1 MSEKTVLVSGA
12 ASGIGRGIAEKF
24 LREGAKVLM
33 LDVNAKALELCA
45 SKFKQGGLCN
55 FILREFDVS
64 KEEDWISLAEFL
76 DSEFGGLDA
85 LVNNAGIG
93 ITKPVETLQL
103 GEWLKVLNTN
113 LTSIFLSAK
122 YCSKFLRSAN
132 GAMVNIAST
141 RALMSE
147 ANTEAYSAS
156 KGGVVAVT
164 HALAMSLAPIRVN
177 CVSPGWIDNG
187 SFGALREIDHAQHP
201 SGRVGR
207 VEDIANLVEFLADNS
222 RAGFITG
229 QNFYCDGGMT
239 KKMIYAE

>member
-1 MSEKTVLVSGA
+1 MNKKTVLVTGA

-24 LREGAKVLM
+24 LAAGARVLM
-33 LDVNAKALELCA
+33 LDINAKALELSA
-45 SKFKQGGLCN
+45 SKFKRGGLCN
-55 FILREFDVS
+55 FIFREFDVS
-64 KEEDWISLAEFL
+64 REEDWVSLAEFL
-76 DSEFGGLDA
+76 ESESGGLYA
-85 LVNNAGIG
+85 LINNAGIG
-93 ITKPVETLQL
+93 MTKPVETLQL
-103 GEWLKVLNTN
+103 GEWRKVLDTN
-113 LTSIFLSAK
+113 LSSIFLSAK
-122 YCSKFLRSAN
+122 HCAKFLRAAN

-156 KGGVVAVT
+156 KGGVVALT

-187 SFGALREIDHAQHP
+187 SFGILREIDHAQHP
-201 SGRVGR
+201 CGRVGR

-239 KKMIYAE
+239 KKMIYTE

>member
-1 MSEKTVLVSGA
+1 MSKKTVLVTGA

-24 LREGAKVLM
+24 LEEGARVLM
-33 LDVNAKALELCA
+33 LDVNSKALELA
-45 SKFKQGGLCN
+45 AENFRRSGLDN
-55 FILREFDVS
+55 FVAKLFDVAS
-64 KEEDWISLAEFL
+64 PRDWISLAEFL
-76 DSEFGGLDA
+76 DSESEGLYA
-85 LVNNAGIG
+85 LINNAGIG
-93 ITKPVETLQL
+93 ITKPVETLEL
-103 GEWLKVLNTN
+103 DDWLKVLNTN

-187 SFGALREIDHAQHP
+187 SFGVLREIDHAQHP

>member
-1 MSEKTVLVSGA
+1 MVEKIALVTGA

-24 LREGAKVLM
+24 LREGARVLM
-33 LDVNAKALELCA
+33 LDINAKALELSA
-45 SKFKQGGLCN
+45 SKFKQDGLEN
-55 FILREFDVS
+55 FILRQFDAS
-64 KEEDWISLAEFL
+64 KQEDWALLADFL
-76 DSEFGGLDA
+76 QSEFGA
-85 LVNNAGIG
+85 LHALINNAGIG
-93 ITKPVETLQL
+93 INRPVEDLTLDEWNRVL
-103 GEWLKVLNTN
+103 GTN

-122 YCSKFLRSAN
+122 YCAKFLREAS

-156 KGGVVAVT
+156 KGGVVAIT

-187 SFGALREIDHAQHP
+187 SFGVLREIDHSQHP
-201 SGRVGR
+201 VGRVGNVR
-207 VEDIANLVEFLADNS
+207 DIANLVCFLADNS
-222 RAGFITG
+222 LAGFVSG